1 VAKRH
6 SHGGVPFAGGSL
18 DGHMNAIFD
27 ERTQRWVGF
36 LRCATLASVT
46 PQDWPQGTEPN
57 RVQCYTESD
66 GPSFLDAAWSLPRP
80 LGLNTSFG
88 YQPDSHVAFRYAN
101 VWLAFTNTFNPS
113 QRGSGTSSSGQ

>member
-1 VAKRH
+1 MLNRGALFRGERAPVVAR
-6 SHGGVPFAGGSL
+6 
-18 DGHMNAIFD
+18 
-27 ERTQRWVGF
+27 
-36 LRCATLASVT
+36 
-46 PQDWPQGTEPN
+46 
-57 RVQCYTESD
+57 
-66 GPSFLDAAWSLPRP
+66 LPRP